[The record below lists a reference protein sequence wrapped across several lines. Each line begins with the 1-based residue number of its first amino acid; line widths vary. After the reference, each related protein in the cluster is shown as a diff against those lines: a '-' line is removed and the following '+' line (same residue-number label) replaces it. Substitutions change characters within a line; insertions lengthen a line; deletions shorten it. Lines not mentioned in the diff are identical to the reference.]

1 MILFFNVCDLESIFP
16 LSKASL
22 LLLSYYTLLTSY
34 MIYMRWNLAEVLT
47 SLCRFCIGI
56 RSSILKMSH
65 SEAFL
70 SLVSVCKKWDQY
82 TKVILRI
89 CFAVFPRII
98 FLLYPY
104 VCWQNCA
111 RFVKADPETCQKT
124 FFRNSK

>member
-56 RSSILKMSH
+56 RSSILKMSLKL
-65 SEAFL
+65 F
-70 SLVSVCKKWDQY
+70 
-82 TKVILRI
+82 
-89 CFAVFPRII
+89 FPL
-98 FLLYPY
+98 FPY
-104 VCWQNCA
+104 VKNGTNIP
-111 RFVKADPETCQKT
+111 K
-124 FFRNSK
+124 SY